1 MYDRLLDYCE
11 RIDGT
16 DEIRAVILTG
26 AGDQAFVAGTDIAQY
41 QACRAPQDAHAYE
54 QRIERVAD
62 RLERVGKPT
71 IAMIRGYCV
80 GGGLPLA
87 LACDFRYASPDLKM
101 GVPIAR
107 TLGNCLSM
115 SNYARVVDLVG
126 PARTKDLIMLA
137 RMLDAREA
145 LALGLVNEIV
155 PANRL
160 AGRVKQVGQTLTTLA
175 PLTLCATKEA
185 VRRIQAHRRL
195 AH

>member
-1 MYDRLLDYCE
+1 
-11 RIDGT
+11 
-16 DEIRAVILTG
+16 
-26 AGDQAFVAGTDIAQY
+26 
-41 QACRAPQDAHAYE
+41 
-54 QRIERVAD
+54 
-62 RLERVGKPT
+62 
-71 IAMIRGYCV
+71 MIRGYCV
-80 GGGLPLA
+80 GGGLSLA

-137 RMLDAREA
+137 RMLDARES

-160 AGRVKQVGQTLTTLA
+160 AGRVKKGGQTLTTPA
-175 PLTLCATKEA
+175 PPTLRAPKEA
-185 VRRIQAHRRL
+185 VRRLQ
-195 AH
+195 